1 MEKKDAIKKM
11 RKGARSI
18 FTDSCAIE
26 IAGAF
31 GVDKKHLPIRHWT
44 AEGGIHVGANVYR
57 DGLGLGSPL
66 LSAIISAKYASV
78 CVESGP
84 YIGRGKNA
92 EFITLKNCDI
102 IEEKMNS

>member
-26 IAGAF
+26 IANAF
-31 GVDKKHLPIRHWT
+31 GVDKEHLPIRDWT
-44 AEGGIHVGANVYR
+44 VEGGLNVGAQVYR
-57 DGLGLGSPL
+57 AGMGLGAPI
-66 LSAIISAKYASV
+66 LSAIISFEYAKT

-102 IEEKMNS
+102 IEEQMNT